1 MSDQATQE
9 QVATAAVLSP
19 GVTAQ
24 VIQASDGT
32 VVLHLAVDRRNA
44 DPKTV
49 LLSSA
54 ETQVLMNML
63 LQFASAQ
70 AQAAA
75 DAEQNTAESAEG

>member
-1 MSDQATQE
+1 MSEQATQE

-24 VIQASDGT
+24 VIQANDGT

-49 LLSSA
+49 LLSSG
-54 ETQVLMNML
+54 ETQILMNML
-63 LQFASAQ
+63 LQFAAAQ
-70 AQAAA
+70 AQA
-75 DAEQNTAESAEG
+75 EQQDETESAEG